1 VRNVLEEKGE
11 RIVAMATLALVVYV
25 STLYLIGPVVSAM
38 QANRTIS
45 NVGDVEAIGVGVY
58 WDQAC
63 TNNVT
68 SIDWGTIDP
77 GSTVNKICY
86 IRNEGNSVSNVSLQT
101 SNWNPPEAAD
111 YINLSW
117 NYSGQPI
124 NPDEVIHVQFALSV
138 SSTIQNITTFSFDI
152 TISATG

>member
-1 VRNVLEEKGE
+1 MRNLLEEKGE

-68 SIDWGTIDP
+68 YIDWGTIDP

-86 IRNEGNSVSNVSLQT
+86 IQNEGNSVSNVSLQT
-101 SNWNPPEAAD
+101 SNWNPLEAAD

-117 NYSGQPI
+117 NYSGQSI
-124 NPDEVIHVQFALSV
+124 NPDEVIHMQFTLSV